1 MPSDWGED
9 TSYPYSEIRLF
20 LPICPGGGLA
30 LFILLCPAK
39 HLKSDSEEPQSLWSS
54 PIRLLA
60 LIQMAKGLFPS
71 SLMLG
76 AVETPQSQERKNF
89 LFVPLVVKVTSGC
102 TCLRSEIN
110 PVVLNV
116 LCNEGFKSLNIE
128 SSWG

>member
-1 MPSDWGED
+1 MSSDWGED
-9 TSYPYSEIRLF
+9 ISYPFTEIRLF

-30 LFILLCPAK
+30 LFIFLCPAK
-39 HLKSDSEEPQSLWSS
+39 PLKSYSEEPQSLWSS